1 VIGKQDIL
9 ERAAEWQLRPEVVEK
24 DYVLGWLLAGIASHP
39 ETARQWVFKG
49 GTALKKCYFETYR
62 FSEDL
67 DFSLL
72 PDAAYA
78 ETDLKRVLLEVARRT
93 AELSGIVFQEET
105 VVARPRTDK
114 HGRTTFEG
122 KLAYQ
127 GPLAVPSWPRVLLDL
142 TRHEPVLDHVTQR
155 VVFHPYPDALPDGT
169 RVSTYSL
176 EELFAEKTRALFERT
191 RPRDLYDVAY
201 ISQNLYS
208 EINLD
213 HARELF
219 QGKCHSKRVRPPTAS
234 DLLTLVRDSEELKA
248 EWVNMLA
255 HQVPQLP
262 PVDVMLERLPAA
274 LLYLEPGAIIAP
286 APGPAPT
293 PAGQMLE
300 APPGVHF
307 WGVGVPLEVVR
318 FAGANRLLVEF
329 TYNGERR
336 AVEPYSLRRAGTG
349 NILLYGW
356 EQGSTHIK
364 AFITSKMDDIRA
376 TGIPFVPRYQ
386 IEFAPTGSLRV
397 PPAAS
402 AARPVGAF
410 GRPARSRSGR
420 RSSRRAGPTYIF
432 QCPVCQKKFYRS
444 TNNPNLRSHKDRG
457 GYSRCSGRRGYLLA
471 IK

>member
-1 VIGKQDIL
+1 MIGKQDIL

-24 DYVLGWLLAGIASHP
+24 DYVLGWLLAGIASHS
-39 ETARQWVFKG
+39 ETARQWIFKG

-72 PDAAYA
+72 PEAAYS
-78 ETDLKRVLLEVARRT
+78 ETELKRVLLEVARRT
-93 AELSGIVFQEET
+93 SEISGIVFQEET
-105 VVARPRTDK
+105 VAARPRTDRQ
-114 HGRTTFEG
+114 GRTTFEG

-142 TRHEPVLDHVTQR
+142 TRHEPVLDQITQR
-155 VVFHPYPDALPDGT
+155 AVFHPYPDTLPDGT
-169 RVSTYSL
+169 LVATYSV
-176 EELFAEKTRALFERT
+176 EELFAEKTRALLERT

-201 ISQNLYS
+201 ISQNLYTV
-208 EINLD
+208 INLD
-213 HARELF
+213 HTRELF
-219 QGKCHSKRVRPPTAS
+219 HGKCSSKGIQPPSTS
-234 DLLTLVRDSEELKA
+234 GLVELVRNSEEMRA

-262 PVDVMLERLPAA
+262 PVEVMLDRLPTA
-274 LLYLEPGAIIAP
+274 LAYLEPGAIVAP
-286 APGPAPT
+286 ALRPAPT
-293 PAGQMLE
+293 PAGQVLE

-329 TYNGERR
+329 TYDAQLR

-364 AFITSKMDDIRA
+364 AFITSKMDDVRA
-376 TGIPFVPRYQ
+376 TETPFVPRYQ
-386 IEFAPTGSLRV
+386 IEFAPTGALGV
-397 PPAAS
+397 PPS
-402 AARPVGAF
+402 TVRSVGKL
-410 GRPARSRSGR
+410 GGSSRSRRG
-420 RSSRRAGPTYIF
+420 RRAGPTYIF

-444 TNNPNLRSHKDRG
+444 KNNARLGSHKGSRG
-457 GYSRCSGRRGYLLA
+457 FSRCSGRRGYLLV
-471 IK
+471 IR

>member
-39 ETARQWVFKG
+39 DTARQWVFKG

-72 PDAAYA
+72 PDAAYS

-93 AELSGIVFQEET
+93 TELSGIVFQETT

-114 HGRTTFEG
+114 QGRMTFEG
-122 KLAYQ
+122 RLAYQ
-127 GPLAVPSWPRVLLDL
+127 GPLVVPSWPRVLLDL
-142 TRHEPVLDHVTQR
+142 TQHEPVLDQVTQR
-155 VVFHPYPDALPDGT
+155 TVFHPYPDTLPEGT

-201 ISQNLYS
+201 ISLNLYS
-208 EINLD
+208 EIRLD

-219 QGKCHSKRVRPPTAS
+219 QGKCGSKGIQAPTAS
-234 DLLTLVRDSEELKA
+234 GLMDLVRSSDELKS

-293 PAGQMLE
+293 PAGQVLE
-300 APPGVHF
+300 APAGVHF

-364 AFITSKMDDIRA
+364 AFNTSKMEEVRA
-376 TGIPFVPRYQ
+376 TGTPFVPRYQ
-386 IEFAPTGSLRV
+386 IEFAPTGSLRIRL
-397 PPAAS
+397 AAS
-402 AARPVGAF
+402 SARPVGAF
-410 GRPARSRSGR
+410 GRPARSRSRR
-420 RSSRRAGPTYIF
+420 RSPRRVGPTWIF

-444 TNNPNLRSHKDRG
+444 SNNPSLRAHKGSG
-457 GYSRCSGRRGYLLA
+457 GSWNCSGRRGHLVV
-471 IK
+471 IR